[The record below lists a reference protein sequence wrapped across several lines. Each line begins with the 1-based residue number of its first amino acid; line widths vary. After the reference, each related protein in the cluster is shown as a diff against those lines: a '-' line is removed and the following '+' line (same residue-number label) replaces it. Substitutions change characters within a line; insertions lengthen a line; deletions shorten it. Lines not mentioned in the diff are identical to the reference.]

1 MKSGF
6 VSIVG
11 RPNVGKSTLLNKLLN
26 QKIAITSDKVGT
38 TRNTIYGIYND
49 EDSQIVFVDT
59 PGINKATS
67 KLGEVLNNKAYS
79 SFDNDLVLFL
89 VDIASG
95 FGPNDNRI
103 LNRLKEDNKDVILVL
118 TKVDKIKKDKLYD
131 EIIKLKDLYNFLD
144 IVPISSIK
152 GINTTELIEVIKKYL
167 KDDVKY
173 FDDDVIT
180 NVSEKFLVGEIIR
193 EKILILTKEEVPHA
207 VTCIVENMEFKKDK
221 CYINACIVVDRDN
234 LKGIIIGKNGQM
246 LKKVGLALA
255 LPILSVLM
263 VSRQASSDIWLSF
276 SAFIWLE
283 SWDCTCVAISS
294 RNCRASC
301 TWSAESWLPA
311 MMAFCWPSGVES
323 SSSM

>member
-26 QKIAITSDKVGT
+26 KKIAITSDKVGT
-38 TRNTIYGIYND
+38 TRNMIYGVYN
-49 EDSQIVFVDT
+49 EDDTQIVFVDT

-67 KLGEVLNNKAYS
+67 KLGEVLNKTAYS

-95 FGPNDNRI
+95 YGPNDNKI

-118 TKVDKIKKDKLYD
+118 TKVDKIKKEKLYD
-131 EIIKLKDLYNFLD
+131 EITKLKDLYNFLD
-144 IVPISSIK
+144 IVPISSVK
-152 GINTTELIEVIKKYL
+152 GINTNELIEVIKKYL

-180 NVSEKFLVGEIIR
+180 NVSERFLVGEIIR
-193 EKILILTKEEVPHA
+193 EKVLNLTREEVPHA
-207 VTCIVENMEFKKDK
+207 VTCVVENMEFKKDK

-246 LKKVGLALA
+246 LKKIGSMAREE
-255 LPILSVLM
+255 IEVLLGKK
-263 VSRQASSDIWLSF
+263 VYLELFVKVIDNWRQKPNLF
-276 SAFIWLE
+276 QELG
-283 SWDCTCVAISS
+283 ISEE
-294 RNCRASC
+294 ND
-301 TWSAESWLPA
+301 
-311 MMAFCWPSGVES
+311 
-323 SSSM
+323 

>member
-131 EIIKLKDLYNFLD
+131 EITKLKDLYNFLD

-246 LKKVGLALA
+246 LKKVGTMAREE
-255 LPILSVLM
+255 IEVLLGKK
-263 VSRQASSDIWLSF
+263 VYLELFVKVIDNWRQKPNLF
-276 SAFIWLE
+276 EELG
-283 SWDCTCVAISS
+283 IS
-294 RNCRASC
+294 
-301 TWSAESWLPA
+301 E
-311 MMAFCWPSGVES
+311 EDD
-323 SSSM
+323 

>member
-38 TRNTIYGIYND
+38 TRNMIYGVYN
-49 EDSQIVFVDT
+49 EDDTQIVFVDT

-67 KLGEVLNNKAYS
+67 KLGEVLNKTAYS

-95 FGPNDNRI
+95 FGPNDNKI

-152 GINTTELIEVIKKYL
+152 GINTTELIKVIKKYL

-207 VTCIVENMEFKKDK
+207 VTCVVENMEFKKDK

-246 LKKVGLALA
+246 LKKVGTMAREEIEVLLGKKVY
-255 LPILSVLM
+255 LELFVKVIENWRQKPNLFEELGLSEE
-263 VSRQASSDIWLSF
+263 D
-276 SAFIWLE
+276 
-283 SWDCTCVAISS
+283 D
-294 RNCRASC
+294 
-301 TWSAESWLPA
+301 
-311 MMAFCWPSGVES
+311 
-323 SSSM
+323 

>member
-118 TKVDKIKKDKLYD
+118 TKVDKIKKEKLYD

-167 KDDVKY
+167 KDDVKS
-173 FDDDVIT
+173 

-246 LKKVGLALA
+246 LKKVGTMAREE
-255 LPILSVLM
+255 IEVLLGKK
-263 VSRQASSDIWLSF
+263 VYLELFVKVIENWRQKPNLF
-276 SAFIWLE
+276 EELG
-283 SWDCTCVAISS
+283 IS
-294 RNCRASC
+294 
-301 TWSAESWLPA
+301 E
-311 MMAFCWPSGVES
+311 EDD
-323 SSSM
+323 

>member
-95 FGPNDNRI
+95 FGPNDNII

-131 EIIKLKDLYNFLD
+131 EITKLKDLYNFLD

-180 NVSEKFLVGEIIR
+180 NVSERFLVGEIIR
-193 EKILILTKEEVPHA
+193 EKILNLTKEEVPHA

-246 LKKVGLALA
+246 LKKVGTMAREE
-255 LPILSVLM
+255 IEVLLGKK
-263 VSRQASSDIWLSF
+263 VYLELFVKVIENWRQKPNLF
-276 SAFIWLE
+276 EELG
-283 SWDCTCVAISS
+283 IS
-294 RNCRASC
+294 
-301 TWSAESWLPA
+301 E
-311 MMAFCWPSGVES
+311 EDD
-323 SSSM
+323 

>member
-26 QKIAITSDKVGT
+26 KKIAITSDKVGT
-38 TRNTIYGIYND
+38 TRNMIYGVYN
-49 EDSQIVFVDT
+49 EDDTQIVFVDT

-67 KLGEVLNNKAYS
+67 KLGEVLNKTAYS

-95 FGPNDNRI
+95 FGPNDNKI

-131 EIIKLKDLYNFLD
+131 EITKLKDLYNFLD

-193 EKILILTKEEVPHA
+193 EKVLNLTREEVPHA
-207 VTCIVENMEFKKDK
+207 VTCVVENMEFKKDK

-246 LKKVGLALA
+246 LKKIGSMAREE
-255 LPILSVLM
+255 IEVLLGKK
-263 VSRQASSDIWLSF
+263 VYLELFVKVIDNWRQKPNLF
-276 SAFIWLE
+276 QELG
-283 SWDCTCVAISS
+283 IS
-294 RNCRASC
+294 
-301 TWSAESWLPA
+301 E
-311 MMAFCWPSGVES
+311 EDD
-323 SSSM
+323 

>member
-26 QKIAITSDKVGT
+26 KKIAITSDKVGT
-38 TRNTIYGIYND
+38 TRNMIYGVYN
-49 EDSQIVFVDT
+49 EDDTQIVFVDT

-67 KLGEVLNNKAYS
+67 KLGEVLNKTAYS

-95 FGPNDNRI
+95 YGPNDNKI

-131 EIIKLKDLYNFLD
+131 EITKLKDLYNFLD
-144 IVPISSIK
+144 IVPISSVK

-180 NVSEKFLVGEIIR
+180 NVSERFLVGEIIR
-193 EKILILTKEEVPHA
+193 EKVLILTKEEVPHA
-207 VTCIVENMEFKKDK
+207 VTCVVENMEFKKDK

-246 LKKVGLALA
+246 LKKVGTMAREE
-255 LPILSVLM
+255 IEVLLGKK
-263 VSRQASSDIWLSF
+263 VYLELFVKVIDNWRQKPNLF
-276 SAFIWLE
+276 EELG
-283 SWDCTCVAISS
+283 IS
-294 RNCRASC
+294 
-301 TWSAESWLPA
+301 E
-311 MMAFCWPSGVES
+311 EDD
-323 SSSM
+323 

>member
-131 EIIKLKDLYNFLD
+131 EITKLKDLYNFLD
-144 IVPISSIK
+144 IVPISSVK

-246 LKKVGLALA
+246 LKKVGTMAREE
-255 LPILSVLM
+255 IEVLLGKK
-263 VSRQASSDIWLSF
+263 VYLELFVKVIDNWRQKPNLF
-276 SAFIWLE
+276 EELG
-283 SWDCTCVAISS
+283 IS
-294 RNCRASC
+294 
-301 TWSAESWLPA
+301 E
-311 MMAFCWPSGVES
+311 EDD
-323 SSSM
+323 

>member
-38 TRNTIYGIYND
+38 TRNMIYGIYND

-193 EKILILTKEEVPHA
+193 EKVLILTREEVPHA
-207 VTCIVENMEFKKDK
+207 VTCVVENMEFKKDK

-246 LKKVGLALA
+246 LKKVGTMAREE
-255 LPILSVLM
+255 IEVLLGKK
-263 VSRQASSDIWLSF
+263 VYLELFVKVIENWRQKPNLF
-276 SAFIWLE
+276 EELG
-283 SWDCTCVAISS
+283 IS
-294 RNCRASC
+294 
-301 TWSAESWLPA
+301 E
-311 MMAFCWPSGVES
+311 EDD
-323 SSSM
+323 

>member
-26 QKIAITSDKVGT
+26 KKIAITSDKVGT

-193 EKILILTKEEVPHA
+193 EKVLNLTREEVPHA

-246 LKKVGLALA
+246 LKKVGTMAREE
-255 LPILSVLM
+255 IEVLLGKK
-263 VSRQASSDIWLSF
+263 VYLELFVKVIDNWRQKPNLF
-276 SAFIWLE
+276 QELG
-283 SWDCTCVAISS
+283 IS
-294 RNCRASC
+294 
-301 TWSAESWLPA
+301 E
-311 MMAFCWPSGVES
+311 EDD
-323 SSSM
+323 

>member
-26 QKIAITSDKVGT
+26 KKIAITSDKVGT
-38 TRNTIYGIYND
+38 TRNMIYGVYN
-49 EDSQIVFVDT
+49 EDDTQIVFVDT

-67 KLGEVLNNKAYS
+67 KLGEVLNKTAYS

-95 FGPNDNRI
+95 YGPNDNKI

-131 EIIKLKDLYNFLD
+131 EITKLKDLYNFLD
-144 IVPISSIK
+144 IVPISSVK

-180 NVSEKFLVGEIIR
+180 NVSERFLVGEIIR
-193 EKILILTKEEVPHA
+193 EKVLNLTREEVPHA
-207 VTCIVENMEFKKDK
+207 VTCVVENMEFKKDK

-246 LKKVGLALA
+246 LKKIGSMAREE
-255 LPILSVLM
+255 IEVLLGKK
-263 VSRQASSDIWLSF
+263 VYLELFVKVIDNWRQKPNLFQELGINEED
-276 SAFIWLE
+276 
-283 SWDCTCVAISS
+283 D
-294 RNCRASC
+294 
-301 TWSAESWLPA
+301 
-311 MMAFCWPSGVES
+311 
-323 SSSM
+323 

>member
-152 GINTTELIEVIKKYL
+152 GINTTELIKVIKKYL

-193 EKILILTKEEVPHA
+193 EKVLILTREEVPHA

-246 LKKVGLALA
+246 LKKVGTMAREE
-255 LPILSVLM
+255 IEVLLGKK
-263 VSRQASSDIWLSF
+263 VYLELFVKVIENWRQKPNLF
-276 SAFIWLE
+276 EELG
-283 SWDCTCVAISS
+283 IS
-294 RNCRASC
+294 
-301 TWSAESWLPA
+301 E
-311 MMAFCWPSGVES
+311 EDD
-323 SSSM
+323 

>member
-26 QKIAITSDKVGT
+26 KKIAITSDKVGT

-131 EIIKLKDLYNFLD
+131 EITKLKDLYNFLD

-152 GINTTELIEVIKKYL
+152 CINTTELIEVIKKYL

-246 LKKVGLALA
+246 LKKVGTMAREE
-255 LPILSVLM
+255 IEVLLGKK
-263 VSRQASSDIWLSF
+263 VYLELFVKVIENWRQKPNLF
-276 SAFIWLE
+276 EELG
-283 SWDCTCVAISS
+283 IS
-294 RNCRASC
+294 
-301 TWSAESWLPA
+301 E
-311 MMAFCWPSGVES
+311 EDD
-323 SSSM
+323 

>member
-193 EKILILTKEEVPHA
+193 EKVLILTREEVPHA
-207 VTCIVENMEFKKDK
+207 VTCVVENMEFKKDK

-246 LKKVGLALA
+246 LKKVGTMAREE
-255 LPILSVLM
+255 IEVLLGKK
-263 VSRQASSDIWLSF
+263 VYLELFVKVIENWRQKPNLF
-276 SAFIWLE
+276 EELG
-283 SWDCTCVAISS
+283 IS
-294 RNCRASC
+294 
-301 TWSAESWLPA
+301 E
-311 MMAFCWPSGVES
+311 EDD
-323 SSSM
+323 

>member
-38 TRNTIYGIYND
+38 TRNMIYGVYN
-49 EDSQIVFVDT
+49 EDDTQIVFVDT

-67 KLGEVLNNKAYS
+67 KLGEVLNKTAYS

-95 FGPNDNRI
+95 YGPNDNKI

-131 EIIKLKDLYNFLD
+131 EITKLKDLYNFLD
-144 IVPISSIK
+144 IVPISSVK

-180 NVSEKFLVGEIIR
+180 NVSERFLVGEIIR
-193 EKILILTKEEVPHA
+193 EKVLNLTREEVPHA
-207 VTCIVENMEFKKDK
+207 VTCVVENMEFNKDK

-246 LKKVGLALA
+246 LKKIGSMAREE
-255 LPILSVLM
+255 IEVLLGKK
-263 VSRQASSDIWLSF
+263 VYLELFVKVIDNWRQKPNLF
-276 SAFIWLE
+276 QELG
-283 SWDCTCVAISS
+283 IS
-294 RNCRASC
+294 
-301 TWSAESWLPA
+301 E
-311 MMAFCWPSGVES
+311 EDD
-323 SSSM
+323 

>member
-180 NVSEKFLVGEIIR
+180 NVSEKFLVVEIIR

-246 LKKVGLALA
+246 LKKVGTMAREE
-255 LPILSVLM
+255 IEVLLGKK
-263 VSRQASSDIWLSF
+263 VYLELFVKVIENWRQKPNLF
-276 SAFIWLE
+276 EELG
-283 SWDCTCVAISS
+283 IS
-294 RNCRASC
+294 
-301 TWSAESWLPA
+301 E
-311 MMAFCWPSGVES
+311 EDD
-323 SSSM
+323 

>member
-95 FGPNDNRI
+95 FGPNDNKI

-131 EIIKLKDLYNFLD
+131 EITKLKDLYNFLD

-193 EKILILTKEEVPHA
+193 EKVLNLTREEVPHA
-207 VTCIVENMEFKKDK
+207 VTCVVENMEFKKDK

-246 LKKVGLALA
+246 LKKIGSMAREE
-255 LPILSVLM
+255 IEVLLGKK
-263 VSRQASSDIWLSF
+263 VYLELFVKVIDNWRQKPNLF
-276 SAFIWLE
+276 QELG
-283 SWDCTCVAISS
+283 IS
-294 RNCRASC
+294 
-301 TWSAESWLPA
+301 E
-311 MMAFCWPSGVES
+311 EDD
-323 SSSM
+323 

>member
-67 KLGEVLNNKAYS
+67 TLGEVLNNKAYS

-207 VTCIVENMEFKKDK
+207 VTCIGENMEFKKDK

-246 LKKVGLALA
+246 LKKVGTMAREE
-255 LPILSVLM
+255 IEVLLGKK
-263 VSRQASSDIWLSF
+263 VYLELFVKVIDNWRQKPNLF
-276 SAFIWLE
+276 QELG
-283 SWDCTCVAISS
+283 IS
-294 RNCRASC
+294 
-301 TWSAESWLPA
+301 E
-311 MMAFCWPSGVES
+311 EDD
-323 SSSM
+323 

>member
-221 CYINACIVVDRDN
+221 CYINVCIVVDRDN

-246 LKKVGLALA
+246 LKKVGTMAREE
-255 LPILSVLM
+255 IEVLLGKK
-263 VSRQASSDIWLSF
+263 VYLELFVKVIENWRQKPNLF
-276 SAFIWLE
+276 EELG
-283 SWDCTCVAISS
+283 IS
-294 RNCRASC
+294 
-301 TWSAESWLPA
+301 E
-311 MMAFCWPSGVES
+311 EDD
-323 SSSM
+323 

>member
-118 TKVDKIKKDKLYD
+118 TKVDKIKKEKLYD

-246 LKKVGLALA
+246 LKKVGTMAREE
-255 LPILSVLM
+255 IEVLLGKK
-263 VSRQASSDIWLSF
+263 VYLELFVKVIENWRQKPNLF
-276 SAFIWLE
+276 EELG
-283 SWDCTCVAISS
+283 IS
-294 RNCRASC
+294 
-301 TWSAESWLPA
+301 E
-311 MMAFCWPSGVES
+311 EDD
-323 SSSM
+323 

>member
-26 QKIAITSDKVGT
+26 KKIAITSDKVGT
-38 TRNTIYGIYND
+38 TRNMIYGVYN
-49 EDSQIVFVDT
+49 EDDTQIVFVDT

-67 KLGEVLNNKAYS
+67 KLGEVLNKTAYS

-95 FGPNDNRI
+95 FGPNDNKI

-131 EIIKLKDLYNFLD
+131 EITKLKDLYNFLD

-207 VTCIVENMEFKKDK
+207 VTCVVENMEFKKDK

-246 LKKVGLALA
+246 LKKVGTMAREE
-255 LPILSVLM
+255 IEVLLGKK
-263 VSRQASSDIWLSF
+263 VYLELFVKVIENWRQKPNLF
-276 SAFIWLE
+276 EELG
-283 SWDCTCVAISS
+283 IS
-294 RNCRASC
+294 
-301 TWSAESWLPA
+301 E
-311 MMAFCWPSGVES
+311 EDD
-323 SSSM
+323 

>member
-246 LKKVGLALA
+246 LKKIGSMAREE
-255 LPILSVLM
+255 IEVLLGKK
-263 VSRQASSDIWLSF
+263 VYLELFVKVIDNWRQKPNLF
-276 SAFIWLE
+276 EELG
-283 SWDCTCVAISS
+283 IS
-294 RNCRASC
+294 
-301 TWSAESWLPA
+301 E
-311 MMAFCWPSGVES
+311 EDD
-323 SSSM
+323 

>member
-193 EKILILTKEEVPHA
+193 EKVLNLTREEVPHA

-246 LKKVGLALA
+246 LKKIGSMAREE
-255 LPILSVLM
+255 IEVLLGKK
-263 VSRQASSDIWLSF
+263 VYLELFVKVIENWRQKPNLF
-276 SAFIWLE
+276 QELG
-283 SWDCTCVAISS
+283 IS
-294 RNCRASC
+294 
-301 TWSAESWLPA
+301 E
-311 MMAFCWPSGVES
+311 EDD
-323 SSSM
+323 

>member
-26 QKIAITSDKVGT
+26 KKIAITSDKVGT
-38 TRNTIYGIYND
+38 TRNMIYGVYN
-49 EDSQIVFVDT
+49 EDDTQIVFVDT

-67 KLGEVLNNKAYS
+67 KLGEVLNKTAYS

-95 FGPNDNRI
+95 YGPNDNKI

-131 EIIKLKDLYNFLD
+131 EITKLKDLYNFLD
-144 IVPISSIK
+144 IVPISSVK

-180 NVSEKFLVGEIIR
+180 NVSERFLVGEIIR
-193 EKILILTKEEVPHA
+193 EKVLNLTREEVPHA
-207 VTCIVENMEFKKDK
+207 VTCVVENMEFKKDK

-246 LKKVGLALA
+246 LKKVGTMAREE
-255 LPILSVLM
+255 IEVLLGKK
-263 VSRQASSDIWLSF
+263 VYLELFVKVIDNWRQKPNLF
-276 SAFIWLE
+276 EELG
-283 SWDCTCVAISS
+283 IS
-294 RNCRASC
+294 
-301 TWSAESWLPA
+301 E
-311 MMAFCWPSGVES
+311 EDD
-323 SSSM
+323 

>member
-131 EIIKLKDLYNFLD
+131 EITKLKDLYNFLD

-207 VTCIVENMEFKKDK
+207 VTCVVENMEFKKDK

-246 LKKVGLALA
+246 LKKVGTMAREE
-255 LPILSVLM
+255 IEVLLGKK
-263 VSRQASSDIWLSF
+263 VYLELFVKVIENWRQKPNLF
-276 SAFIWLE
+276 EELG
-283 SWDCTCVAISS
+283 IS
-294 RNCRASC
+294 
-301 TWSAESWLPA
+301 E
-311 MMAFCWPSGVES
+311 EDD
-323 SSSM
+323 

>member
-1 MKSGF
+1 MKSCF

-26 QKIAITSDKVGT
+26 KKIAITSDKVGT
-38 TRNTIYGIYND
+38 TRNMIYGVYN
-49 EDSQIVFVDT
+49 EDDTQIVFVDT

-67 KLGEVLNNKAYS
+67 KLGEVLNKTAYS

-95 FGPNDNRI
+95 FGLNDNKI

-131 EIIKLKDLYNFLD
+131 EITKLKDLYNFLD

-193 EKILILTKEEVPHA
+193 EKVLNLTREEVPHA

-246 LKKVGLALA
+246 LKKIGSMAREE
-255 LPILSVLM
+255 IEVLLGKK
-263 VSRQASSDIWLSF
+263 VYLELFVKVIDNWRQKPNLF
-276 SAFIWLE
+276 QELG
-283 SWDCTCVAISS
+283 IS
-294 RNCRASC
+294 
-301 TWSAESWLPA
+301 E
-311 MMAFCWPSGVES
+311 EDD
-323 SSSM
+323 